1 MSRSLR
7 DFLVDLAADPECLSR
22 FAADPGS
29 ALDRA
34 GLTAEEKAAVLSRD
48 SDRLRGAL
56 GASAADHLTHV
67 LSRKK
72 KGAKKR
78 PALKKRPGAKKRP
91 AAKKRRKAKK

>member
-7 DFLVDLAADPECLSR
+7 DFLVDLAADPDSLSR
-22 FAADPGS
+22 FIADPGG

-34 GLTAEEKAAVLSRD
+34 GLTAEEKAAVMSRD
-48 SDRLRGAL
+48 SDRLRSAL

-67 LSRKK
+67 LTRKK

-78 PALKKRPGAKKRP
+78 PVPKKRP
-91 AAKKRRKAKK
+91 APKKRRKGTKKR

>member
-7 DFLVDLAADPECLSR
+7 DFLVDLAADPDCLSQ
-22 FAADPGS
+22 FVADPSG

-56 GASAADHLTHV
+56 GASPADHLTHV
-67 LSRKK
+67 LTRKK
-72 KGAKKR
+72 KGARKPPGLKKSPAPKKR
-78 PALKKRPGAKKRP
+78 PAPKT
-91 AAKKRRKAKK
+91 RRKVKK